1 MDVIL
6 EIWDTYL
13 GDYVFAH
20 AHPARST
27 ASNFF
32 NVHNTT
38 TSSWQYKPA
47 STYIELEPS
56 QYAFMSAWDRD
67 NIFRQAISLW
77 SITVYAYA
85 LPFAPMPRK
94 VSSR

>member
-20 AHPARST
+20 AHPAQSI
-27 ASNFF
+27 AFNYF

-38 TSSWQYKPA
+38 TSTWEYKPA
-47 STYIELEPS
+47 SSYIEFEPS
-56 QYAFMSAWDRD
+56 RYAFMSAWDRD
-67 NIFRQAISLW
+67 NIYRQAISLW
-77 SITVYAYA
+77 TITVYEPTFFFPA
-85 LPFAPMPRK
+85 
-94 VSSR
+94 

>member
-13 GDYVFAH
+13 GDYAFANL
-20 AHPARST
+20 HPARSV
-27 ASNFF
+27 APDFF
-32 NVHNTT
+32 EVHNAT

-47 STYIELEPS
+47 SSYIEFEPT
-56 QYAFMSAWDRD
+56 QYAYMSAWDRD

-77 SITVYAYA
+77 TITV
-85 LPFAPMPRK
+85 
-94 VSSR
+94 